1 MVFASLASSYSITM
15 MKGETERRVR
25 CSNKRRR
32 RSGRYPGFLPEDC
45 EQWGQIRGTNTL
57 ILHAGQKWDARGP
70 GIPVHAYSWRQMSDK
85 ARFMKEDHMQLT
97 LAPQEQEVLS
107 RVVESAI
114 SDLGTE
120 IRHTDNQAMRHD
132 LQERK
137 GVLLAILDRLRGTT

>member
-1 MVFASLASSYSITM
+1 MSA
-15 MKGETERRVR
+15 KGVR
-25 CSNKRRR
+25 
-32 RSGRYPGFLPEDC
+32 F
-45 EQWGQIRGTNTL
+45 
-57 ILHAGQKWDARGP
+57 
-70 GIPVHAYSWRQMSDK
+70 V
-85 ARFMKEDHMQLT
+85 KEHHMQLT

-137 GVLLAILDRLRGTT
+137 GILLAILERLRVTA